1 MEDGRRIAV
10 GLENGV
16 MKMVEVASEACELHE
31 EGLQTFVRLVK
42 DCTEWVVCWKK
53 QDYHRRLRLRSR
65 GAFRSFR
72 SFRSCRSFRSSRS
85 LRSLRPS

>member
-31 EGLQTFVRLVK
+31 EGLQAFVRLVK
-42 DCTEWVVCWKK
+42 DCMEWRVCWKK
-53 QDYHRRLRLRSR
+53 QNYHRRLRLRSR

-72 SFRSCRSFRSSRS
+72 SSRS
-85 LRSLRPS
+85 LRSLRPINQINNK